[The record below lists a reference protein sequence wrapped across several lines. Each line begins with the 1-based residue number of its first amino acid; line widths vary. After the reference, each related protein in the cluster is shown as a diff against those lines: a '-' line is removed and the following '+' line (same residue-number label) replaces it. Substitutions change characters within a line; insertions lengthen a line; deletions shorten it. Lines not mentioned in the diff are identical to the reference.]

1 MCILSQDVKFR
12 LHNNFVD
19 YDSHYIRLCDYDS
32 QNLGVLW
39 TKKNMSV
46 YTLLPDPSS
55 LAIFNNV
62 CAFFKKTIRLSTDRR
77 YCEHKQTM
85 AY

>member
-1 MCILSQDVKFR
+1 MSSS
-12 LHNNFVD
+12 D
-19 YDSHYIRLCDYDS
+19 YTIFLIMIVIISDYVIVT
-32 QNLGVLW
+32 QNLAVLW

-55 LAIFNNV
+55 LAVFNNV
-62 CAFFKKTIRLSTDRR
+62 CAFFKKTGLSTDRR

-85 AY
+85 AT